1 MPDLPPPHAHPQ
13 SGPHDIGGLG
23 GPPVD
28 RDEHD
33 YAHWEKEADAIRMLL
48 ADAKRNFFTTDETRS
63 LQERLDGDTYWAL
76 PYYERWI
83 HAFSGLLVQKGVI
96 GEDELSAEVAR
107 LRAAGADVIPYDDHH
122 DHDHDHDHDHGRA
135 HQPDHDAG
143 ETVLSPLRLR
153 ALAVRERLVARGIV
167 TREEITAEIARM
179 DARGEHLG
187 ARVVARAWSDP
198 AYAARLAADGNAA
211 GAELGIPA
219 AATRLTALFNTATLH
234 NLVVCTLCSCY
245 PRTVLGRPPAWYKS
259 RAYRARAVSE
269 PRAVLAEFGLA
280 LPDDV
285 EIRVHDSTAENRYLV
300 IPARPP
306 GTESWSEERLAR
318 LVTRDSMIGVA
329 HAREAA

>member
-1 MPDLPPPHAHPQ
+1 MQTLHPQ
-13 SGPHDIGGLG
+13 SGPHDIGGRG
-23 GPPVD
+23 GPAID
-28 RDEHD
+28 REEHD
-33 YAHWEKEADAIRMLL
+33 AAHWEKEADAIRMLL
-48 ADAKRNFFTTDETRS
+48 ADAKRNVFTTDETRS

-83 HAFSGLLVQKGVI
+83 HAFSGLLVSKGVL
-96 GEDELSAEVAR
+96 GEDEIAAEIAR
-107 LRAAGADVIPYDDHH
+107 LRAAGADIIPH
-122 DHDHDHDHDHGRA
+122 DDHDHDHDHG
-135 HQPDHDAG
+135 HQPDHDEG

-153 ALAVRERLVARGIV
+153 ALAVRERLVAHGIV
-167 TREEITAEIARM
+167 TRTEITAEIARM

-187 ARVVARAWSDP
+187 ARIVARAWSDP
-198 AYAARLAADGNAA
+198 GFAARLAADGNAA

-219 AATRLTALFNTATLH
+219 AATRLTALFNTARLH

-269 PRAVLAEFGLA
+269 PRAVLAEFGLV

-300 IPARPP
+300 IPARPA
-306 GTESWSEERLAR
+306 GTEGWSEERLSA

-329 HAREAA
+329 QARTGA

>member
-1 MPDLPPPHAHPQ
+1 MPDLPPPHVHPQ

-23 GPPVD
+23 GPAVD
-28 RDEHD
+28 REEHD

-48 ADAKRNFFTTDETRS
+48 ADGKRNFFTTDETRS
-63 LQERLDGDTYWAL
+63 LQERLDGGTYWAL

-83 HAFSGLLVQKGVI
+83 HAFSGLLVQKGVL
-96 GEDELSAEVAR
+96 GEDEIAAEIAR
-107 LRAAGADVIPYDDHH
+107 LRAAGADIIPDDHH
-122 DHDHDHDHDHGRA
+122 DDHDDHDHAHQHDHDE
-135 HQPDHDAG
+135 G

-153 ALAVRERLVARGIV
+153 ALAVRERLVARGII
-167 TREEITAEIARM
+167 TRAEIAAEIARM

-187 ARVVARAWSDP
+187 ARIVARAWADP

-219 AATRLTALFNTATLH
+219 AATRLTALFNAAGLH

-269 PRAVLAEFGLA
+269 PRAVLAEFGLV

-300 IPARPP
+300 IPARPA
-306 GTESWSEERLAR
+306 GTAGWSEERLAT

-329 HAREAA
+329 QAQTVAGAAA

>member
-1 MPDLPPPHAHPQ
+1 MPDDLPPR

-23 GPPVD
+23 GGTID

-48 ADAKRNFFTTDETRS
+48 ADSKRNFFTTDETRS
-63 LQERLDGDTYWAL
+63 LQERLDDATYWAL

-83 HAFSGLLVQKGVI
+83 HAFSGLLVTKGAL
-96 GEDELSAEVAR
+96 GEEEIAAEIAR
-107 LRAAGADVIPYDDHH
+107 LREAGADRVPD
-122 DHDHDHDHDHGRA
+122 DHDHDHDHADHGHDHA
-135 HQPDHDAG
+135 HQRDHDAG
-143 ETVLSPLRLR
+143 ETTISPLRLR
-153 ALAVRERLVARGIV
+153 ALAVRERLVARGIIG
-167 TREEITAEIARM
+167 REEITAEIARM

-187 ARVVARAWSDP
+187 ARIVARAWADP
-198 AYAARLAADGNAA
+198 AYAARLAEDGNAA

-219 AATRLTALFNTATLH
+219 AATRLTALFNTPSLH

-269 PRAVLAEFGLA
+269 PRAVLAEFGLS
-280 LPDDV
+280 LSDSV

-300 IPARPP
+300 IAERPA
-306 GTESWSEERLAR
+306 GTVGWSEERLAA

-329 HAREAA
+329 RAREAT